1 MSIRDLA
8 EATEDDSLDT
18 DLCIVGAGAA
28 GIALALQFIGTGVD
42 VVLLEAGGLAEEA
55 ATQALYQGSVADEK
69 LHSPPDRYRQ
79 RRFGGSTTIWG
90 GRCMPFDEIDF
101 ERRDYVAH
109 SGWPFSRDAL
119 WPYYRDA
126 NRLCEAGDFAYT
138 VAEAFERPLRP
149 VIEGFTSDSFSI
161 DTLERFSCP
170 TDFGA
175 RYAHRLRAAATV
187 RVILHANA
195 TNLTLEE
202 GGQAL
207 RSVTAR
213 SLRGSGITV
222 RAKTFVLAAGG
233 LEVARL
239 LLANRAVHPA
249 GIGNA
254 HDIVGRYYMC
264 HVAGTLGAIQIAKPL
279 AAVWHGYDV
288 ADDGTYCRRRFAL
301 RAAAQRTHRLAN
313 FVARLHHPR
322 ITDPRHRNAVLSLLF
337 FSKYLIPYEYRT
349 RLHGGEPTTPA
360 ILAQHLRNVLGD
372 PLSAAAFAA
381 HMLRDR
387 TLAARKFP
395 SLIVQSRENL
405 YSLDFHAEQRP
416 NPASRVSL
424 DTDVDALG
432 MPKLRIDWR
441 YEAGDIDT
449 VTRAVALLAEDIQGH
464 GIGKF
469 DYDPAAI
476 EAEMTRYGAYGG
488 HHIGTA
494 RMGTDPRSSVV
505 NPHGR
510 IHDVANLY
518 IASSAIFPTSSQ
530 ANPTLTIV
538 AMALRLADHVKTALL
553 RPASIGADR
562 TPSGPIAPDAA
573 ASPA

>member
-1 MSIRDLA
+1 MSIQDLA
-8 EATEDDSLDT
+8 EASESVGLET

-28 GIALALQFIGTGVD
+28 GIAMALQFIGTGVD
-42 VVLLEAGGLAEEA
+42 VVLLESGGFAEEA
-55 ATQALYQGSVADEK
+55 ETQALYQGSVADEK

-101 ERRDYVAH
+101 ERRDYIPH
-109 SGWPFSRDAL
+109 SGWPFSREAL
-119 WPYYRDA
+119 WPYYREA

-138 VAEAFERPLRP
+138 VAEAFVRPLRP
-149 VIEGFTSDSFSI
+149 VIDGFTSDAFSI

-175 RYAHRLRAAATV
+175 RYAHKLRAAANL

-195 TNLTLEE
+195 TDLTLED
-202 GGQAL
+202 GGRAL

-213 SLRGSGITV
+213 SLRGSKITV
-222 RAKTFVLAAGG
+222 RAKTFVLATGG
-233 LEVARL
+233 LEVPRL

-254 HDIVGRYYMC
+254 HDVVGRYYMC

-279 AAVWHGYDV
+279 SAVWHGYDV

-301 RAAAQRTHRLAN
+301 RAAAQRTERLAN

-349 RLHGGEPTTPA
+349 RLHDAAPTTA
-360 ILAQHLRNVLGD
+360 AVLAQHLRNVLGD
-372 PLSAAAFAA
+372 PLSAAAFAT

-387 TLAARKFP
+387 MLTVRKFP

-424 DTDVDALG
+424 DAAVDALG
-432 MPKLRIDWR
+432 MPKLRVDWR
-441 YEAGDIDT
+441 YESGDVDT
-449 VTRAVALLAEDIQGH
+449 ITRAVALLAGDVERR
-464 GIGKF
+464 GIGRF

-494 RMGTDPRSSVV
+494 RMGTDPRTSVV

-518 IASSAIFPTSSQ
+518 IASSAVFPTSSQ

-538 AMALRLADHVKTALL
+538 AMALRLADHVKSALS
-553 RPASIGADR
+553 RPVSTGADR
-562 TPSGPIAPDAA
+562 KPSGPVTPD
-573 ASPA
+573 PAVSSA